1 MIFLEGNRILYH
13 LWRRLLVPCRA
24 VYFFISLISRLK
36 YACNSAPMKYT
47 IVIDK
52 WLLDLLHAKTMVTK
66 NKITK
71 KQYTPQNHW
80 ESNWMSEWVSASMRK
95 INIERDFVV
104 ARVLNLFRYVR
115 VYLATSTS
123 MDQIFQHHW
132 RALCSDSLLSTI
144 LVGCCFCCFC
154 CFCTDNNVV
163 VVVLKWYAIAD
174 GAYLV
179 IFRNW

>member
-1 MIFLEGNRILYH
+1 MITWSFACQDDGN
-13 LWRRLLVPCRA
+13 
-24 VYFFISLISRLK
+24 
-36 YACNSAPMKYT
+36 
-47 IVIDK
+47 
-52 WLLDLLHAKTMVTK
+52 
-66 NKITK
+66 K
-71 KQYTPQNHW
+71 KQNNNKTVHTAKSLRIELN
-80 ESNWMSEWVSASMRK
+80 EWVSASMRK